1 MASPRSNPAT
11 SAVPPYNPRQL
22 ALVPGTRLGV
32 YEVTALIGEG
42 GMGQVYRAT
51 DTKLRRPVAIKILPP
66 SLAAD
71 RHRLARFQRE
81 AEILASLNHP
91 NIAQIHGL
99 EESGGI
105 KALVM
110 ELVEGEDLSQLLAR
124 GVMPLSEA
132 LPIAK
137 QIAEALEAAHEQGII
152 HRDLKPANIKVR
164 PDGTV
169 KVLDFGL
176 ARAND
181 PSGGSTADANSPT
194 LAAHATLM
202 GTILGTT
209 AYMAP
214 EQARGGTVDKRAD
227 VWAFGVVLW
236 EMVAGRRVFEGAT
249 MSDTLAFVLTKDPDR
264 TTLPATTPLRLQ
276 RLLARCL
283 DRDPRM
289 RLRDIGEA
297 RVEIERTIAGVGDGA
312 VTSTSS
318 PATSSAPRRRLPWM
332 IAIAAVLAAVAFAV
346 PAVQYL
352 RETPPPE
359 TRTEIVTPATD
370 QPASF
375 ALSPDG
381 RQIVFVSSGDG
392 TSRLW
397 LRPLA
402 TTTAQPLG
410 GTEGGRHPFWAP
422 DSRSIGFFTDTA
434 LKRLDLGG
442 GAPQTVAPVS
452 SGAGGTWSADGFI
465 VFAPS
470 PTGPLMRVPAA
481 GGSAVAVTVFGPRE
495 MGHRWPQML
504 PDGRR
509 FLFYAGGLPDA
520 AGIYLGALDGSP
532 HKRLTLSESAGV
544 YLAAGPGRAETSR
557 GRGWLLW
564 VRAGVLV
571 AQHLD
576 IGMAALTGEPV
587 TLADG
592 IDVDMSE
599 RSAASVAAT
608 GLVAYRTGAARQR
621 RLTWFDRSG
630 TARGT
635 VGGTDAT
642 WGRPRVSPD
651 GRRVAVG
658 DTVQGNQDLW
668 LLDGTRTSRFTFDS
682 ATEDICIWSPD
693 GTRIVFTSTR
703 TGGGDLYQKLTSGA
717 GMEEL
722 LVASDGVKTPSSWSA
737 DGRFVLFHS
746 TDPKTSSDLWVVPM
760 AGDRK
765 PSVFLKTP
773 AREVWGA
780 FSPDGRWVA
789 YHSNE
794 SGRAEVYVRPFVPPG
809 TAAPGGV
816 WQVSTAGGIH
826 PVWRPDG
833 KELYYLDP
841 AGAMMAAPITITG
854 GTLEPGAPTALFS
867 TRILGGGVDAGQGR
881 QYDVAPDGRFLIN
894 TVLDN
899 AGVPITLI
907 QNWQPDAKK

>member
-1 MASPRSNPAT
+1 MNTKQKRAMKPEPQRPEDPSRT
-11 SAVPPYNPRQL
+11 SGSQVGRQYGPYRIL
-22 ALVPGTRLGV
+22 SLLG
-32 YEVTALIGEG
+32 AG
-42 GMGQVYRAT
+42 GMGEVYRAH
-51 DTKLRRPVAIKILPP
+51 DERLGRDVAIKTLPP
-66 SLAAD
+66 EFARD
-71 RHRLARFQRE
+71 PERLARFRRE
-81 AEILASLNHP
+81 ARALGALNHP
-91 NIAQIHGL
+91 HIAGIYGL
-99 EESGGI
+99 EESGGGT
-105 KALVM
+105 ALVM
-110 ELVEGEDLSQLLAR
+110 ELVEGEDLSQRLAR
-124 GVMPLSEA
+124 GAMPLDEA
-132 LPIAK
+132 WPIAK

-176 ARAND
+176 AKAID
-181 PSGGSTADANSPT
+181 PWSGSTVDTNSPT
-194 LAAHATLM
+194 LPARATQM
-202 GTILGTT
+202 GTILGTA
-209 AYMAP
+209 AYMSP

-227 VWAFGVVLW
+227 LWAFGVVLW
-236 EMVAGRRVFEGAT
+236 EMVAGTRLFEGAT
-249 MSDTLAFVLTKDPDR
+249 VSDTLAFVLTKEPDW
-264 TTLPATTPLRLQ
+264 TTLPAAMPLRLQ

-297 RVEIERTIAGVGDGA
+297 RVEIDRTIAGAGEAA

-318 PATSSAPRRRLPWM
+318 AATSSAPRRRLDWM
-332 IAIAAVLAAVAFAV
+332 IAIAAVLAAIAFAI
-346 PAVQYL
+346 PAVGYL

-381 RQIVFVSSGDG
+381 RQIVYVASGDG

-397 LRPLA
+397 LRSLA

-442 GAPQTVAPVS
+442 GAPHIVGRVS
-452 SGAGGTWSADGFI
+452 SGAGGTWNADGFI

-470 PTGPLMRVPAA
+470 STGVLMRVPAA
-481 GGSAVAVTVFGPRE
+481 GGSAVAVTTFGPHE
-495 MGHRWPQML
+495 MGHRWPQLL

-509 FLFYAGGLPDA
+509 FLFYAGGPPDA
-520 AGIYLGALDGSP
+520 AGIYLGALDGSAP
-532 HKRLTLSESAGV
+532 KRLTLSESAGV
-544 YLAAGPGRAETSR
+544 YLPAGPGREASR

-564 VRAGVLV
+564 VRAGALV
-571 AQHLD
+571 AQQLD
-576 IGMAALTGEPV
+576 VGMAALTGGPV
-587 TLADG
+587 TLADE

-635 VGGTDAT
+635 VGATDAT

-658 DTVQGNQDLW
+658 RTVQGNQDLW

-703 TGGGDLYQKLTSGA
+703 TGGGDLYQKLTSGT
-717 GMEEL
+717 GKEEL
-722 LVASDGVKTPSSWSA
+722 LVASDHVKSPSSWSA
-737 DGRFVLFHS
+737 DGRFVLYHS
-746 TDPKTSSDLWVVPM
+746 TDPQTSSDLRVVPM
-760 AGDRK
+760 AGDRT
-765 PSVFLKTP
+765 PSVFLKTH

-794 SGRAEVYVRPFVPPG
+794 SGRAEIYVRPFVPPG
-809 TAAPGGV
+809 TAAPGGQ

-826 PVWRPDG
+826 PVWRPDA

-854 GTLEPGAPTALFS
+854 ATLEPGAPTALFS
-867 TRILGGGVDAGQGR
+867 TRILGGGVDSGQGR
-881 QYDVAPDGRFLIN
+881 QYRRRP
-894 TVLDN
+894 
-899 AGVPITLI
+899 
-907 QNWQPDAKK
+907 